1 MSRKSWFSS
10 VAHWPCGELA
20 VEYLELTLA
29 IEARAEAADGPI
41 PYPAPGGGSPTL
53 ALDALPL
60 TDECDEETPAD
71 PDPTDESE
79 TRL

>member
-1 MSRKSWFSS
+1 M
-10 VAHWPCGELA
+10 AHWPCDELELLA
-20 VEYLELTLA
+20 VEYLELTLP

-41 PYPAPGGGSPTL
+41 PYPAPGGGPGSPML

-60 TDECDEETPAD
+60 TDESGDETPAD